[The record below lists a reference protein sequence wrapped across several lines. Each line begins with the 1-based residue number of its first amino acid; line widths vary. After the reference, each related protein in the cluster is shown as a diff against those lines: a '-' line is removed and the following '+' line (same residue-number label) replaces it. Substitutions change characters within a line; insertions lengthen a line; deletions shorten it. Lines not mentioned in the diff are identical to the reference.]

1 MDLNTVGSIMTVV
14 CFVSFVAIVFW
25 AYSPARARRFEEAA
39 QLPFRE
45 ERDDGCETGGTG
57 R

>member
-14 CFVSFVAIVFW
+14 CFIAFVAILYW

-39 QLPFRE
+39 ALPFRE
-45 ERDDGCETGGTG
+45 DRDEGSPAGGAG